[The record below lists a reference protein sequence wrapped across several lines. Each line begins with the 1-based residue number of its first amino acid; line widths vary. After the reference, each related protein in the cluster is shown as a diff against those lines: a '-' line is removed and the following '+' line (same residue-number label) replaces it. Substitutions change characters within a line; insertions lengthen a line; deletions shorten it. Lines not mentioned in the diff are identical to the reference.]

1 MSKQEQVKIEVKMK
15 KILERKCIFSFFS
28 TSVFTFLLL
37 FFAFTFLFSCAAPT
51 PKEVKLI
58 YPPPPEEPRV
68 VYLDSYK
75 GESNFKKKSFLE
87 NILGETLFS
96 TELQKPYGVTA
107 YGDKIYVT
115 DTQSAVVFV
124 FDTKEQKVSFIGY
137 KDMGKLTLPAGVA
150 VSSDGIIFVSDAKQ
164 KRVFGYDA
172 NGNLKIALGKKD
184 EFKNPGGIA
193 INNDIGRLYIVD
205 SYGHMV
211 HVYSTKGEPL
221 FTFGKRGDKDGEFNF
236 PSNVAIDRRNGNVYV
251 VDTQNFRVQVF
262 DKDGKFIKKFG
273 QIGDVPGTFTRPKG
287 IGIDSEGHVYVVD
300 AAFDNLQIFDDNG
313 QILLFIGGPGH
324 EPGYFWLPAGAYVDE
339 KDRIYIVDSFNH
351 RVQVFQ
357 YLSEKWK
364 KENPEKY
371 KEYLLK

>member
-1 MSKQEQVKIEVKMK
+1 MIGMSKQKQVKVKTEVEK
-15 KILERKCIFSFFS
+15 KLKIHFLSKIFFI
-28 TSVFTFLLL
+28 FTFSLTLACL
-37 FFAFTFLFSCAAPT
+37 SCAP
-51 PKEVKLI
+51 PVVKEVKLI
-58 YPPPPEEPRV
+58 YPSPPEEPKI
-68 VYLDSYK
+68 VYLTSYK
-75 GESNFKKKSFLE
+75 GESDFKKKGFLE
-87 NILGETLFS
+87 AILGEAIFS
-96 TELQKPYGVTA
+96 TDLQKPYGVTA
-107 YGDKIYVT
+107 YGDKMYVT

-124 FDTKEQKVSFIGY
+124 FDLKEQKVTFMGH
-137 KDMGKLTLPAGVA
+137 KDLGKLALPAGVA

-211 HVYSTKGEPL
+211 HVYSTKGDPL
-221 FTFGKRGDKDGEFNF
+221 FTFGKRGDGDGEFNY
-236 PSNVAIDRRNGNVYV
+236 PSNAAIDRRNGNVYI

-262 DKDGKFIKKFG
+262 DKDGKFVKRFG

-287 IGIDSEGHVYVVD
+287 IGIDSEGHIYIAD
-300 AAFDNLQIFDDNG
+300 AAFDNFQVFDDKG
-313 QILLFIGGPGH
+313 QILIFIGGPGH

-339 KDRIYIVDSFNH
+339 KDRVYVVDSFNK

>member
-1 MSKQEQVKIEVKMK
+1 MSKQKQVKVKAEVEK
-15 KILERKCIFSFFS
+15 KLKIHFLSKIFFIFSFS
-28 TSVFTFLLL
+28 LTLACL
-37 FFAFTFLFSCAAPT
+37 SCAPPAV
-51 PKEVKLI
+51 KEVKLI
-58 YPPPPEEPRV
+58 WPSPPEEPKLAYV
-68 VYLDSYK
+68 NSYK
-75 GESNFKKKSFLE
+75 GESDFKKKGFFE
-87 NILGETLFS
+87 AVLGETMFS
-96 TELQKPYGVTA
+96 TDLQKPYGVTA
-107 YGDKIYVT
+107 YGDKMYVT

-124 FDTKEQKVSFIGY
+124 FDLKEQKVTFMGY
-137 KDMGKLTLPAGVA
+137 KDLGKLALPAGVA

-193 INNDIGRLYIVD
+193 INNDIGRLYIID

-211 HVYSTKGEPL
+211 HVYSTKGDPL
-221 FTFGKRGDKDGEFNF
+221 FTFGKRGDGDGEFNY
-236 PSNVAIDRRNGNVYV
+236 PSNVAIERKTGNIYI

-262 DKDGKFIKKFG
+262 DKDGKFVKRFG

-287 IGIDSEGHVYVVD
+287 IGIDSEGHIYVAD
-300 AAFDNLQIFDDNG
+300 AAFDNLQIFDDKG

-324 EPGYFWLPAGAYVDE
+324 EPGYFWLPAGVYVDE

-351 RVQVFQ
+351 RVQVLQ

-371 KEYLLK
+371 KEYLMK